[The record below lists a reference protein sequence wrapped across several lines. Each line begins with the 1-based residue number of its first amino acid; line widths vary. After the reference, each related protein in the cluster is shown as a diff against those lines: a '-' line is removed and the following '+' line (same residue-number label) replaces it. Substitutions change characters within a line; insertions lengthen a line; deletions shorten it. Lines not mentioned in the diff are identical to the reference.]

1 MKTTRIMVILAIENH
16 IHLDCPAFCHSSKN
30 WCQLHCHHRCCGTN
44 TTQVLDSDD
53 KDPCTGKRK
62 FDPSASSTYSTK
74 NVTFHSP
81 YGVGNISG
89 IYGIDTF
96 TLGDKKSKIDIPKTT
111 FGLVNRLSTSY
122 ANSLFD
128 GILGLAFQSIAIDN
142 VEPVFQHGVSLKLF
156 DQPIFTIYMKPD
168 SVKDKDVPV
177 GSITFG
183 GLDTDNCKKDYYYV
197 NLKSERVWWFNI
209 DAIELEGK
217 QRMGPFLVK
226 IG

>member
-1 MKTTRIMVILAIENH
+1 
-16 IHLDCPAFCHSSKN
+16 
-30 WCQLHCHHRCCGTN
+30 
-44 TTQVLDSDD
+44 
-53 KDPCTGKRK
+53 
-62 FDPSASSTYSTK
+62 
-74 NVTFHSP
+74 
-81 YGVGNISG
+81 
-89 IYGIDTF
+89 
-96 TLGDKKSKIDIPKTT
+96 
-111 FGLVNRLSTSY
+111 
-122 ANSLFD
+122 
-128 GILGLAFQSIAIDN
+128 
-142 VEPVFQHGVSLKLF
+142 
-156 DQPIFTIYMKPD
+156 MKPD